1 MTHDATNLAHLA
13 QQAQHF
19 FRVPG
24 GDIVEGFPPRRPL
37 GHCSREEKKKRE
49 KKPSH
54 VHVRRLAAS
63 VSAVFAAV
71 HSRLTNGPPIV
82 PPPILLA
89 ATTLARVDGHPRDW
103 SLSHRAP
110 ERQVSD

>member
-37 GHCSREEKKKRE
+37 GHCSREEKKKKG
-49 KKPSH
+49 KKTVARARSPPGGICIGCFCGRAQPSDK
-54 VHVRRLAAS
+54 R
-63 VSAVFAAV
+63 
-71 HSRLTNGPPIV
+71 PPYRSSPH
-82 PPPILLA
+82 PP
-89 ATTLARVDGHPRDW
+89 GSHHPRE
-103 SLSHRAP
+103 S
-110 ERQVSD
+110 